1 MKVSFNNNYAYIKNN
16 FKSNDTNSKTS
27 APTENNERDVLCT
40 GICGIT
46 PQQIGKAAGG
56 LLALA
61 GVIKFRKK
69 IGAFIKKLIE
79 PAVDETVKE
88 VKPRVKK
95 LYNNITED
103 YYIKKQE
110 YIKKRYVEF
119 INGPDPYFPNGVV
132 YISESKPARD
142 RAVADLI
149 KHLEDHGW
157 NIQKVPEF
165 DVSKADDYS
174 YCRSYILENITLPI
188 ARAKEEFKKTGKI
201 TAFVIRDMDVLWKK
215 NSAASNLLPTTEY
228 INQSGCSLIAD
239 ITKFEPKYDGYMRS
253 GRFDILY
260 TLRSLPEDTQE
271 IWEAQLKRHIENY
284 NIDFERMKSGK
295 EPKSGGIDHWRLQ
308 DTIDK
313 FPEQYR
319 ESSELYQK
327 LKDTKYYP
335 FEF

>member
-46 PQQIGKAAGG
+46 PQQVGKAAGG
-56 LLALA
+56 LLALV
-61 GVIKFRKK
+61 GVVKFRKK
-69 IGAFIKKLIE
+69 IGAFVKKLIE
-79 PAVDETVKE
+79 PAANETVKE
-88 VKPRVKK
+88 IKPRVKK
-95 LYNNITED
+95 LYDN
-103 YYIKKQE
+103 IKKDQYTE
-110 YIKKRYVEF
+110 RLELIKNRYVEL
-119 INGPDPYFPNGVV
+119 INNPDPYFPNGVM
-132 YISESKPARD
+132 YSGESRLARNKAIS
-142 RAVADLI
+142 DLI

-174 YCRSYILENITLPI
+174 YCHSYILENITLPI

-201 TAFVIRDMDVLWKK
+201 TAFVIRDMDVLWEK
-215 NSAASNLLPTTEY
+215 NSAASNLLPTIED

-239 ITKFEPKYDGYMRS
+239 ITNLDHKYDGYIRS
-253 GRFDILY
+253 GRIDWKA
-260 TLRSLPEDTQE
+260 TMRPLPEDTQE
-271 IWEAQLKRHIENY
+271 IWEAHLKRQFERY
-284 NIDFERMKSGK
+284 NKDLERMKSGK
-295 EPKSGGIDHWRLQ
+295 EPEFEGFIQWSLQ
-308 DTIDK
+308 DAIDK

-319 ESSELYQK
+319 ESSEIYQK